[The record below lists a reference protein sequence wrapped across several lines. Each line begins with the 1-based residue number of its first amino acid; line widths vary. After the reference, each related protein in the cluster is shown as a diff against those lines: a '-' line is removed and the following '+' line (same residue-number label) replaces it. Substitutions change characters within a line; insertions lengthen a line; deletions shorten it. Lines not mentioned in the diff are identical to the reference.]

1 MTKTA
6 QVMQAMQ
13 ALHSTQMDAIG
24 KAAVDAV
31 KYGTGVMIMNT
42 DMSLR
47 HVPVD
52 EYLDLCQ
59 FMQFLVGNE
68 KPTSG

>member
-1 MTKTA
+1 MTATTE
-6 QVMQAMQ
+6 QVMQA
-13 ALHSTQMDAIG
+13 LHNTQMDAIG
-24 KAAVDAV
+24 KTAVDAV
-31 KYGTGVMIMNT
+31 KYGTGVMIMGA
-42 DMSLR
+42 DMNLR

-59 FMQFLVGNE
+59 FMQFLVGHE

>member
-1 MTKTA
+1 MTTTSE
-6 QVMQAMQ
+6 QVMQV
-13 ALHSTQMDAIG
+13 LHNIQLDAIG
-24 KAAVDAV
+24 KAAADAV
-31 KYGTGVMIMNT
+31 KYGTGVMAMDDDMN
-42 DMSLR
+42 LR